1 MDKKEKAEK
10 IRLYY
15 SNEMY
20 EESEGSVLEP
30 VIAEGKSDV
39 LLQPVFNPLSRII
52 NNLYSLAFKNF
63 KCTDT
68 GINDV
73 WNFNNFTIS
82 KKKLIGD
89 AILVGESYLE
99 VVKNNSGVKYIFHKF
114 EDIEEIVKDFGEI
127 VKFSFTGTIKQVNE
141 DGTIEEIEI
150 KKIYFKIENK
160 VYLQI
165 NDENPLYIG
174 DIMPVFEFNFGMDLY
189 QALYYIDSY
198 NELEAEARAII
209 NIHSSPER
217 IAKNLGTP
225 KSNNKSENGEVGILE
240 KLFTK
245 LRESRFKRTRT
256 IVVEEKSENKAE
268 IKYIEMQ
275 NTWINSDI
283 LPKMKQ
289 TKDDFKEEFPEINL
303 SLETGNIAIRT
314 FLMANEGLRSKVS
327 SVRDNFI
334 RKIKEVDSYALNKDV
349 NINSYEYSDIFEQ
362 IEDEADI
369 DILNKK
375 VDILGKINGIQ
386 QDERISGIISSMSE
400 EMIEEM
406 YEKEG

>member
-39 LLQPVFNPLSRII
+39 LLQPVFNPLSRIV

-63 KCTDT
+63 ESKDS
-68 GINDV
+68 GVKNIWD
-73 WNFNNFTIS
+73 FNNFTIS

-99 VVKNNSGVKYIFHKF
+99 VVKSNKSESKYIFHKF
-114 EDIEEIVKDFGEI
+114 EDVEVEKDFGEI
-127 VKFSFTGTIKQVNE
+127 LKFSFTGVIKQVDAE
-141 DGTIEEIEI
+141 GEIEEVEIE
-150 KKIYFKIENK
+150 KTYFKVENK
-160 VYLQI
+160 VFLKVNEEDPI
-165 NDENPLYIG
+165 YIG
-174 DIMPVFEFNFGMDLY
+174 DKMPVFEFNFGMDLY

-217 IAKNLGTP
+217 IAKNLGRP
-225 KSNNKSENGEVGILE
+225 KGNDKNENGEVGILE

-256 IVVEEKSENKAE
+256 IVVDEKNENKAE

-289 TKDDFKEEFPEINL
+289 VKEDFKEEFPEINL
-303 SLETGNIAIRT
+303 NLETGNIAIRT

>member
-15 SNEMY
+15 ANEMY
-20 EESEGSVLEP
+20 EEDGNNVLQP

-39 LLQPVFNPLSRII
+39 LLQPLFNPLSRII

-68 GINDV
+68 GINDI

-174 DIMPVFEFNFGMDLY
+174 DIMPVFEFNFGIDLFR
-189 QALYYIDSY
+189 ALFYIDGY
-198 NELEAEARAII
+198 NEYEAEARAII

-217 IAKNLGTP
+217 IARNLGRPSTDKIDP
-225 KSNNKSENGEVGILE
+225 TKQNGGVLE
-240 KLFTK
+240 QLFTK
-245 LRESRFKRTRT
+245 LRENRFRKQRT
-256 IVVEEKSENKAE
+256 IIVEEKNERTAT
-268 IKYIEMQ
+268 IEYVEMT
-275 NTWINSDI
+275 NTWVDKII
-283 LPKMKQ
+283 PKMEQLK
-289 TKDDFKEEFPEINL
+289 KDFYEEFPEL
-303 SLETGNIAIRT
+303 DLKLEAGNIAIRT

-327 SVRDNFI
+327 TIRDNFI
-334 RKIKEVDSYALNKDV
+334 GKIKEVDSYALNKEIDE
-349 NINSYEYSDIFEQ
+349 NSYTYSDIFKQ

-375 VDILGKINGIQ
+375 LNALEIVNRIQSDDKIIKLVN
-386 QDERISGIISSMSE
+386 DLSE
-400 EMIEEM
+400 EILEGISNEEN
-406 YEKEG
+406 